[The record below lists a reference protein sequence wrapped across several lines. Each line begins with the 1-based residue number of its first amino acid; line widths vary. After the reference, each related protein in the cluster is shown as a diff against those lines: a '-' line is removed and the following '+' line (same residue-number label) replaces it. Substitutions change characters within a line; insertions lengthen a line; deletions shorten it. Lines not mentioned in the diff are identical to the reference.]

1 MTDGTSIEV
10 REEFDKGLFK
20 PPAGVSETTMRDL
33 PEWQE
38 GAAGNDFMAQLA
50 ARGGG
55 DA

>member
-1 MTDGTSIEV
+1 MIDGATTES
-10 REEFDKGLFK
+10 REEFDTKLFLPPPGLGE
-20 PPAGVSETTMRDL
+20 AAMRDL

-38 GAAGNDFMAQLA
+38 GAAGNDFMAQMA